1 MCLISWCAGAKAPAV
16 IGFVGVDLVGAK
28 DTGFPSGK
36 PVHEDVVGRLPV
48 ANPKDV

>member
-1 MCLISWCAGAKAPAV
+1 MGCRGVSPCCYMIVGAS
-16 IGFVGVDLVGAK
+16 LVGAK